1 MHQNTF
7 FTTTDVKIFY
17 FLRTWFW
24 WSGSMRKCI
33 KTRFWPLQTF
43 KKNFFDDLILV
54 VWKCIKTRFLP
65 LYTLKMQKRKNTFI
79 LRTWFWWSG
88 SMRKCIRTRILP
100 LQTLNNIIF
109 EPMFLVVWKYAKMQQ
124 TRF

>member
-1 MHQNTF
+1 
-7 FTTTDVKIFY
+7 
-17 FLRTWFW
+17 
-24 WSGSMRKCI
+24 MRKC
-33 KTRFWPLQTF
+33 T
-43 KKNFFDDLILV
+43 
-54 VWKCIKTRFLP
+54 KTRFLP
-65 LYTLKMQKRKNTFI
+65 HYTLKMQKRKNTFI